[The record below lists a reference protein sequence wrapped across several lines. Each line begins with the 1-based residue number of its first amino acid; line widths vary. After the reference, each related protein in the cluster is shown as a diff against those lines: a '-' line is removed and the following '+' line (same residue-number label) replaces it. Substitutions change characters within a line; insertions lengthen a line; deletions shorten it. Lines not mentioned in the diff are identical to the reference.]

1 MIKKKLSVFLIILF
15 LLTGCGNSFKPEE
28 VTYEGTYRNND
39 DFSYFLYMHCIPVE
53 SANKVDCSNSDLD
66 ACLING
72 SDVYRYSTNGKEFY
86 ITFITTIGKSFKTFP
101 VKEGYSKNI
110 VGKDDYFSYT
120 DLTKDYLIYDNYL
133 LDKNAPEEVIHYIEK
148 DGLKESKNIFNL
160 DGINTIDDYLAS
172 LDVKKIKYTA
182 EYCVSEYEDIYKAI
196 RITYNDDSE
205 MILYQLQDL
214 NKPMSQNCLIS
225 RIYNGEDYFKDN
237 NILTKQ
243 NLAIKL
249 IKDNGMNLLD
259 SFRTMKY

>member
-1 MIKKKLSVFLIILF
+1 
-15 LLTGCGNSFKPEE
+15 
-28 VTYEGTYRNND
+28 
-39 DFSYFLYMHCIPVE
+39 MHCIPVE
-53 SANKVDCSNSDLD
+53 SMNKVDCSNSDLD
-66 ACLING
+66 VCLING
-72 SDVYRYSTNGKEFY
+72 SDVYRYCNNGKEFY

-101 VKEGYSKNI
+101 VKEGYNKNI

-120 DLTKDYLIYDNYL
+120 DMTKDYLIYDNYL

-182 EYCVSEYEDIYKAI
+182 ENYVSEYEDIYKAS
-196 RITYNDDSE
+196 RITYNDGSE

-214 NKPMSQNCLIS
+214 NKPMSQNCLIF

-259 SFRTMKY
+259 SFRSMNY

>member
-110 VGKDDYFSYT
+110 VDKDDYFSYT

-148 DGLKESKNIFNL
+148 DISEFFHLCCVYLFV
-160 DGINTIDDYLAS
+160 INCRFIAISFCKQYPEE
-172 LDVKKIKYTA
+172 V
-182 EYCVSEYEDIYKAI
+182 YCIE
-196 RITYNDDSE
+196 R
-205 MILYQLQDL
+205 L
-214 NKPMSQNCLIS
+214 
-225 RIYNGEDYFKDN
+225 G
-237 NILTKQ
+237 
-243 NLAIKL
+243 
-249 IKDNGMNLLD
+249 
-259 SFRTMKY
+259 